1 MLILKFPNQNISFYS
16 YIDKKELFYEDIPK
30 KIALFQKWYSKL
42 FAIIDAI
49 KETAEKDK
57 VFYL

>member
-30 KIALFQKWYSKL
+30 KNSLIPKMIQ
-42 FAIIDAI
+42 
-49 KETAEKDK
+49 
-57 VFYL
+57 

>member
-1 MLILKFPNQNISFYS
+1 MRGNILT
-16 YIDKKELFYEDIPK
+16 PK
-30 KIALFQKWYSKL
+30 MMCNKL

-57 VFYL
+57 VLYL